1 MTTISIIVY
10 ANAQIKNN
18 ISNLQDDPWSLKML
32 KKTFLLLTTLSLFTQ
47 GALATPVKRSAQDI
61 DKEVTHLLSKMTIEE
76 KVGQMTQITLAVI
89 LDKGSRETGDG
100 LTISKEKLK
109 KAIHTYKVGSI
120 LNSTATA
127 LSVKQWNRLI
137 KEIQDEAL
145 QTPNNIPVIYG
156 VDAIHGVTYT
166 KGSTL
171 FPHNIGLAATR
182 NVELV
187 KLTAKA
193 TAKELRATGV
203 RWNFD
208 PVLDLGV
215 NPIWSRFSE
224 TYGEDTYLT
233 TQMGLGTIQAYEED
247 GLENTTAVASTMKHF
262 IGYSDPANGKDRTPA
277 YIPDIVL
284 WEKYLPQFKAAVD
297 AGSSSIMINSAS
309 VNGIPV
315 HGSKRLLTHLLRD
328 ELGFKGLVVTDWE
341 DVIRLHTRHMVAESP
356 REAVRMAVD
365 AGIDMSMV
373 PKDFSFYEH
382 LVDLVKSGDIT
393 EQRLDKSVAI
403 ILALKYKLGLFDN
416 AYHEPEA
423 AKNFGKAEY
432 KNLALK
438 AARESI
444 TLLKNAND
452 ILPLPKNAKI
462 LLAGPT
468 GHSHAPLNGSW
479 SYSWQ
484 GDVEANYPEDEKT
497 ILDAFQK
504 AIGKNNLITH
514 SYAGFNNEKNYD
526 VKGLIKKAKKA
537 DYIVLALGENAYA
550 ESPGA
555 LDDLNLAKNQM
566 QLAQAALATG
576 KPVIIVLAEGRPRI
590 IKDIVAASEAIIQA
604 YTPGSQGAQA
614 IADVVFG
621 DYNPDGKLPYSY
633 PQYTG
638 DFATYDRVYLN
649 DIQQLTPGE
658 MSYNGYKPQWPFGH
672 GLSYSK
678 FEYSKIKISK
688 KVLTGNDELTV
699 SALVTNTS
707 QFDAKHAVELY
718 VSDIFASVSPAVKR
732 LKAFKKIKLAAGQS
746 KRVRFTLTKADL
758 SFVNPELK
766 RIVEAGEFKLAI
778 GSEQI
783 NFTYQL

>member
-1 MTTISIIVY
+1 
-10 ANAQIKNN
+10 
-18 ISNLQDDPWSLKML
+18 ML
-32 KKTFLLLTTLSLFTQ
+32 KKTFLLLASLTLISQSL
-47 GALATPVKRSAQDI
+47 LATPIKRSEQDI

-100 LTISKEKLK
+100 LVIDKEKLK

-127 LSVKQWNRLI
+127 LTVKQWNRLI

-145 QTPNNIPVIYG
+145 QTPNKLPVIYG

-171 FPHNIGLAATR
+171 YPHNIGLAATR
-182 NVELV
+182 NL
-187 KLTAKA
+187 KLAKATAKA
-193 TAKELRATGV
+193 TGKELRATGV

-233 TQMGLGTIQAYEED
+233 TQMGVGVIQAYEED

-315 HGSKRLLTHLLRD
+315 HGSKRLLTDLLRG

-356 REAVRMAVD
+356 REAVKQAVD

-373 PKDFSFYEH
+373 PKDFSFYEL
-382 LVDLVKSGDIT
+382 LVDLVKSGDIS
-393 EQRLDKSVAI
+393 EARIDKSVGI
-403 ILALKYKLGLFDN
+403 ILKLKYQLGLFDN
-416 AYHEPEA
+416 AYHEAEA

-444 TLLKNAND
+444 TLLKNDND

-484 GDVEANYPEDEKT
+484 GDVEANYPENEKT
-497 ILDAFQK
+497 ILDAFHR
-504 AIGKNNLITH
+504 AVGKKNLITH
-514 SYAGFNNEKNYD
+514 TYAGFNNEKNYD
-526 VKGLIKKAKKA
+526 VEGLITKAKKA

-555 LDDLNLAKNQM
+555 LDDLNLANNQM
-566 QLAQAALATG
+566 ALAQAALSTG
-576 KPVIIVLAEGRPRI
+576 KPVIVVLAEGRPRI
-590 IKDIVAASEAIIQA
+590 IKDIVGATKAIVQA
-604 YTPGSQGAQA
+604 YIPGSQGAQA
-614 IADVVFG
+614 ISDVIFG
-621 DYNPDGKLPYSY
+621 DYNPNGKLPYSY
-633 PQYTG
+633 PQCTG
-638 DFATYDRVYLN
+638 DFANYDRVYLN
-649 DIQQLTPGE
+649 DIQQLTPGD

-672 GLSYSK
+672 GLSYTTFAYSNIKLSSK
-678 FEYSKIKISK
+678 TLKGDNKLNISVK
-688 KVLTGNDELTV
+688 
-699 SALVTNTS
+699 VTNTGKFEGKES
-707 QFDAKHAVELY
+707 VELY
-718 VSDIFASVSPAVKR
+718 VSDLFASVSPAVKR
-732 LKAFKKIKLAAGQS
+732 LKAFKKINLKAGQS
-746 KRVRFTLTKADL
+746 KQVNFSISKGDLT
-758 SFVNPELK
+758 FVNPKLK
-766 RIVEAGEFKLAI
+766 RIVEEGEFTLAI
-778 GSEQI
+778 GSEKI
-783 NFTYQL
+783 NFHYQF

>member
-1 MTTISIIVY
+1 
-10 ANAQIKNN
+10 
-18 ISNLQDDPWSLKML
+18 ML
-32 KKTFLLLTTLSLFTQ
+32 KKTFLLLASIALFNQ
-47 GALATPVKRSAQDI
+47 SALAQPVKRTAQNI
-61 DKEVTHLLSKMTIEE
+61 DKEVTHLLNNMTIEE

-89 LDKGSRETGDG
+89 LDKGSREEGDG
-100 LTISKEKLK
+100 LVIDKEKLK

-127 LSVKQWNRLI
+127 LTVKQWNRLI

-182 NVELV
+182 NLELA
-187 KLTAKA
+187 KATAKA
-193 TAKELRATGV
+193 TGKELRATGV

-233 TQMGLGTIQAYEED
+233 TKMGVGVIQAYEED

-315 HGSKRLLTHLLRD
+315 HGSKRLLTDLLRD

-356 REAVRMAVD
+356 REAVKQAVD

-373 PKDFSFYEH
+373 PKDFSFYEL
-382 LVDLVKSGDIT
+382 LVDLVKAGDIS
-393 EQRLDKSVAI
+393 EARIDKSVAI
-403 ILALKYKLGLFDN
+403 ILKLKYQLGLFDN
-416 AYHEPEA
+416 AYHEAEA
-423 AKNFGKAEY
+423 AKNFGKPEY
-432 KNLALK
+432 KKLALK
-438 AARESI
+438 SARESI
-444 TLLKNAND
+444 TLLKNDND

-484 GDVEANYPEDEKT
+484 GDVEANYPDDEKT
-497 ILDAFQK
+497 ILDAFK
-504 AIGKNNLITH
+504 RAVGKKNLITH
-514 SYAGFNNEKNYD
+514 TYAGFNNTKNYD

-566 QLAQAALATG
+566 VLAQAALSTG
-576 KPVIIVLAEGRPRI
+576 KPVIVVLAEGRPRI
-590 IKDIVAASEAIIQA
+590 IKDIVGATKAIVQA
-604 YTPGSQGAQA
+604 YIPGSQGAQA
-614 IADVVFG
+614 ISDVIFG
-621 DYNPDGKLPYSY
+621 DYNPNGKLPYSY
-633 PQYTG
+633 PQFTG
-638 DFATYDRVYLN
+638 DFANYDRAYLS
-649 DIQQLTPGE
+649 DIQQLTPGD

-672 GLSYSK
+672 GLSYTR
-678 FEYSKIKISK
+678 FAYSKIKISTNTLK
-688 KVLTGNDELTV
+688 GNEDLTV
-699 SALVTNTS
+699 SVTVTNTG
-707 QFDAKHAVELY
+707 KHEGKESVELY
-718 VSDIFASVSPAVKR
+718 VSDLFASVSPAVKR
-732 LKAFKKIKLAAGQS
+732 LKAFKKISLKAKQS
-746 KRVRFTLTKADL
+746 KKVSFKISKDDLT
-758 SFVNPELK
+758 FVNPKLK
-766 RIVEAGEFKLAI
+766 RVVEAGEFKLAI
-778 GSEQI
+778 GSEKI
-783 NFTYQL
+783 NFNYQL

>member
-1 MTTISIIVY
+1 MLFLASITLINHAVV
-10 ANAQIKNN
+10 AQPIKHSDQE
-18 ISNLQDDPWSLKML
+18 IKQKVETLLK
-32 KKTFLLLTTLSLFTQ
+32 
-47 GALATPVKRSAQDI
+47 
-61 DKEVTHLLSKMTIEE
+61 KMTIEE
-76 KVGQMTQITLAVI
+76 KVGQMTQITLGVI
-89 LDKGSRETGDG
+89 LDDSTREVGNG
-100 LTISKEKLK
+100 LNINKEKLK

-127 LSVKQWNRLI
+127 LTVKQWNSLI

-145 QTPNNIPVIYG
+145 STPNEIPVIYG

-171 FPHNIGLAATR
+171 YPHNIGLAATR
-182 NVELV
+182 NAELA

-233 TQMGLGTIQAYEED
+233 KKFGVGVIQGYEED
-247 GLENTTAVASTMKHF
+247 GLENPTAVASTMKHF

-284 WEKYLPQFKAAVD
+284 WEKFLPQFQAAID
-297 AGSSSIMINSAS
+297 AGSASIMINSAS

-315 HGSKRLLTHLLRD
+315 HGSKRLLTDLLRT

-356 REAVRMAVD
+356 RAAVKMAVD

-382 LVDLVKSGDIT
+382 LVDLVKAGEIS
-393 EQRLDKSVAI
+393 EQRLNQSVGI
-403 ILALKYKLGLFDN
+403 ILKLKYQLGLFDN
-416 AYHEPEA
+416 AYHESEA
-423 AKNFGKAEY
+423 LENFGKAEY
-432 KNLALK
+432 KNLALQ

-444 TLLKNAND
+444 TLLKNDDD
-452 ILPLPKNAKI
+452 ILPLSKNAKI

-468 GHSHAPLNGSW
+468 GHSLAPLNGSW

-484 GDVEANYPEDEKT
+484 GDVEENYPDDNKT
-497 ILDAFQK
+497 ILEVFEK
-504 AIGKNNLITH
+504 TVGKKNLITH
-514 SYAGFNNEKNYD
+514 SYTGFNNSKNYD
-526 VKGLIKKAKKA
+526 IDGLVRKAKKA

-566 QLAQAALATG
+566 NLAQAALATG
-576 KPVIIVLAEGRPRI
+576 KPVIVILAEGRPRI
-590 IKDIVAASEAIIQA
+590 IRDIVPATKAIVQS
-604 YTPGSQGAQA
+604 YLPGSQGAQA
-614 IADVVFG
+614 ITDVIFG
-621 DYNPDGKLPYSY
+621 NYNPNGKLPYSY

-638 DFATYDRVYLN
+638 DFSTYDRVYLN
-649 DIQQLTPGE
+649 DVQQLKPAVLT
-658 MSYNGYKPQWPFGH
+658 YNGYKPQWPFGH
-672 GLSYSK
+672 GLSYSS
-678 FEYSKIKISK
+678 FEYSDITISK
-688 KVLTGNDELTV
+688 KKLTGDEQLTV
-699 SALVTNTS
+699 SVWLKNTS
-707 QFDAKHAVELY
+707 EFDAKHAVELY
-718 VSDIFASVSPAVKR
+718 ISDLFASVSPAVKR
-732 LKAFKKIKLAAGQS
+732 LKAFKKVNLKAGQG
-746 KRVRFTLTKADL
+746 KRISFAINKNDLT
-758 SFVNPELK
+758 FVTPDLK
-766 RIVEAGEFKLAI
+766 RIVEAGEFKLTL
-778 GSEQI
+778 GTETI
-783 NFTYQL
+783 NFHYQ